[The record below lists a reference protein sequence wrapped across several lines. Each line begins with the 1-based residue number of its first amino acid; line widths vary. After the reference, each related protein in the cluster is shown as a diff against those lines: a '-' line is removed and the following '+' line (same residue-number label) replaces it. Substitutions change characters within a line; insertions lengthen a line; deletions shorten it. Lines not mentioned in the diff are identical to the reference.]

1 MSNMD
6 RKTANYLICPGEACP
21 LRMTCQRHQAWLN
34 NEDEDA
40 DEMIPAYNSK
50 TGGCERY
57 DRREFYGL

>member
-1 MSNMD
+1 MA
-6 RKTANYLICPGEACP
+6 KTNYLLCSGEACP

-34 NEDEDA
+34 NEDDDA
-40 DEMIPAYNSK
+40 DEMEPAYNSK

>member
-1 MSNMD
+1 MI
-6 RKTANYLICPGEACP
+6 NYLLCPGEASP

-50 TGGCERY
+50 TGVCERF
-57 DRREFYGL
+57 DRKEYYGL